1 MFSSFK
7 FKIAGFFDGC
17 DEIQILQD
25 KYDEEE
31 YELNIE
37 SFFEIKFDMPKR
49 VSPLI
54 VQLFDEKLDEIGV
67 REWDKKYYDPDVLD
81 GMEWELELDNFKCS
95 GINAVPRGFDE
106 LLWLLIDLFEFPE
119 QSTYEDLFGC

>member
-17 DEIQILQD
+17 DEIQIIQD
-25 KYDEEE
+25 KYDEDE

-54 VQLFDEKLDEIGV
+54 VQLLMKSLMKLVFEN
-67 REWDKKYYDPDVLD
+67 
-81 GMEWELELDNFKCS
+81 GMKSITIQMF
-95 GINAVPRGFDE
+95 
-106 LLWLLIDLFEFPE
+106 
-119 QSTYEDLFGC
+119 